1 MYSFGIA
8 IDYYTIKDDKMQAIS
23 VFLQK
28 DLTKLEKPLAPSL
41 ISSKTDARQW

>member
-8 IDYYTIKDDKMQAIS
+8 NDYYTIKDDKMQAIS
-23 VFLQK
+23 GFLKK
-28 DLTKLEKPLAPSL
+28 DLTKFQKPPVPSS